1 MIPNERA
8 FNGNYYFQED
18 GKTFYRYYKLEI
30 NGRYQLKLRYI
41 SKNSIYKQGIA
52 IGFTTEP
59 KFQGYLSIN
68 DVSIDVPSKKRF
80 YHIIS
85 EELFENNEIQIELY
99 IKDGGIIFS
108 SASDILGDYPGI
120 TEQIAQMTGKDKAE
134 IANDVFTSGFSAVNR
149 YGNAFWIEEISE
161 KRYRFHCNDH
171 EMDDDF
177 DDFIFDVE
185 IESFSKE

>member
-1 MIPNERA
+1 MIPNDRT

-59 KFQGYLSIN
+59 KFKGYLRIN
-68 DVSIDVPSKKRF
+68 DVSIDVPRKKHF

-85 EELFENNEIQIELY
+85 EEVFVNNELQIELY
-99 IKDGGIIFS
+99 IKDGGIVFS
-108 SASDILGDYPGI
+108 SASNIFGDDII
-120 TEQIAQMTGKDKAE
+120 EQISQMTGKNKAE
-134 IANDVFTSGFSAVNR
+134 IAKDVFTSGFSAVNR

-161 KRYRFHCNDH
+161 KHYRFHCNDH